1 MNVSISYDK
10 VIDTKKGIAKR
21 AKCKEHDGVFVLW
34 PSINNEPTFFEI
46 DNADLKIDAVDRDRK
61 KTALWKCD
69 YCVPTTTAES
79 NKGANFLSPV
89 LRIPSKEKPWNNFT

>member
-21 AKCKEHDGVFVLW
+21 AKCKEHDGVFVLS

-61 KTALWKCD
+61 KQLYGNVIAVYQQQLQNQTK
-69 YCVPTTTAES
+69 VPI
-79 NKGANFLSPV
+79 F
-89 LRIPSKEKPWNNFT
+89 

>member
-21 AKCKEHDGVFVLW
+21 AKCKEHDGVFVLS
-34 PSINNEPTFFEI
+34 PSINNEPKFFEI

-61 KTALWKCD
+61 KQLYGNVIAVYQQQLQNQTK
-69 YCVPTTTAES
+69 VPI
-79 NKGANFLSPV
+79 F
-89 LRIPSKEKPWNNFT
+89 